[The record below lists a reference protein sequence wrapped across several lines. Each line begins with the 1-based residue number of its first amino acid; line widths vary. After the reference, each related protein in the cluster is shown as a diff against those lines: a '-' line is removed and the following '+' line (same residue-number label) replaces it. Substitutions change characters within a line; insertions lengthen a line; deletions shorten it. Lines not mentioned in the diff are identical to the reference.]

1 MLEAAYL
8 SHKLPLPS
16 PKRRWLGDGRR
27 ERGYSPRGI
36 ILELALTLQIP
47 VLTSTE
53 TIGIYYANSFSL
65 DGFLLWNLKPS
76 SRPARASAAI

>member
-8 SHKLPLPS
+8 SHKLTLPS
-16 PKRRWLGDGRR
+16 PNRRWLGDGRR

-47 VLTSTE
+47 ASTSSAY
-53 TIGIYYANSFSL
+53 IGIYYANSFSL
-65 DGFLLWNLKPS
+65 NGFFYG
-76 SRPARASAAI
+76 I